1 MVEVLKRAGKD
12 SRLQVDRDGNIP
24 IMNAI
29 ESHNVKLCQELLK
42 VNSDEQ
48 MKTTKVSKWSF
59 DPNFLGMIVD
69 IFSIR

>member
-48 MKTTKVSKWSF
+48 MKTTKVSK
-59 DPNFLGMIVD
+59 
-69 IFSIR
+69 